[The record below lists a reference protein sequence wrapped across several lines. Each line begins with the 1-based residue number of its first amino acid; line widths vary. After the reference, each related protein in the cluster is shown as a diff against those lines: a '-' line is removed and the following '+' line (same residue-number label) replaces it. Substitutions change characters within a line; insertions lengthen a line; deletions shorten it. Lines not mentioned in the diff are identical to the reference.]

1 MARKDSDDDKMNDQP
16 DDNSADNFG
25 LPDIEFKPLDE
36 TAGSKPDAETD
47 SDLSAQT
54 SAMEERPSESTS
66 ADSYAVDESKS
77 KAPIIL
83 GVVIV
88 LVVIIAGYL
97 IYDFVYK
104 PKAAEAARKEQLAK
118 LEAQQ
123 KREEAA
129 IAAKKLE
136 EETRRRQAEEL
147 ANAKP
152 ATGTIEMLSGR
163 TKRYYAVVSSDV
175 DDDLLMD
182 YAKKL
187 SDKGVSTK
195 IIPPF
200 GGKKFYRLA
209 IGDDETFAL
218 AQIKADAAKAEYGPT
233 VWVLKY

>member
-104 PKAAEAARKEQLAK
+104 PKAAEAARKAHPPPVAVCHTTVAAGETQERHEPLGQSGVTKMGFETQQVARTRWHASQL
-118 LEAQQ
+118 
-123 KREEAA
+123 
-129 IAAKKLE
+129 
-136 EETRRRQAEEL
+136 RRQRPRLPRAVGGDH
-147 ANAKP
+147 NAGVQFGNIARLVGNDAARVA
-152 ATGTIEMLSGR
+152 ATGSRQRHDTGGLAHVDSR
-163 TKRYYAVVSSDV
+163 TACLV
-175 DDDLLMD
+175 DEQR
-182 YAKKL
+182 
-187 SDKGVSTK
+187 V
-195 IIPPF
+195 
-200 GGKKFYRLA
+200 
-209 IGDDETFAL
+209 EAL
-218 AQIKADAAKAEYGPT
+218 A
-233 VWVLKY
+233 